1 MNRSFIPWIC
11 GAVAAFLAIAASANP
26 PTYKFT
32 NRTYGNSVGAGGCSD
47 FEGGYRCR
55 EIHVWENYNVK
66 GTFEYTEAHYQTEGH
81 QWDPIDG
88 SYENRWR
95 YVTCPVDDKSIAA
108 NPGHV
113 TIDVVLDTEG
123 PGCYQWGYREGW
135 NPSDGYYWEPHA
147 FAPGVRI
154 FRGEWR
160 EPFSYGSQQ
169 WNGNYKYYQYDG
181 WSGSD
186 WKEHNVNHCSSRWGD
201 MMTSGGFTTIGVTG
215 RVRTYEFDGPD
226 GPTWGSYH
234 VSRCNDRNTQK

>member
-1 MNRSFIPWIC
+1 MNRSLIPWIC
-11 GAVAAFLAIAASANP
+11 GAIAAFLAIAASANP
-26 PTYKFT
+26 PMYKFN
-32 NRTYGNSVGAGGCSD
+32 NRTYGNSMGAGGCSD

-55 EIHVWENYNVK
+55 EIHVWENYDVK

-135 NPSDGYYWEPHA
+135 NPSDGYYWEPYGFWGTWV
-147 FAPGVRI
+147 FA
-154 FRGEWR
+154 GEWLD
-160 EPFSYGSQQ
+160 PFNYGSSMS
-169 WNGNYKYYQYDG
+169 NVNDKFYDG
-181 WSGSD
+181 WSDTKFSGV
-186 WKEHNVNHCSSRWGD
+186 HHCKSSWGD
-201 MMTSGGFTTIGVTG
+201 LMTRGGFSRTAPSG
-215 RVRTYEFDGPD
+215 RTFFHPFEGPE
-226 GPTWGSYH
+226 GPTWSYYN
-234 VSRCNDRNTQK
+234 VSSCNDKELQK